1 MGVIVFFVDVY
12 HKLFWNDV
20 DWFRERYDG
29 DLILF
34 NQVEV
39 PCLNKKKLK
48 FHLTLGDNFECF
60 REVLESLTLF
70 CSFFNSLIW
79 AELKS
84 THFQYSVSVDYK
96 SYNVILMP
104 RHEICGATDN
114 IFCQFIMKRH
124 GMDFDV
130 VSSRGNWWT
139 IGMFFPSLQRVL
151 QERQGRSY
159 SIFQSRLTCSCQ
171 TTLSLSLDLLR
182 HNWVLAEAVI
192 RK

>member
-12 HKLFWNDV
+12 HKLFWNVV

-124 GMDFDV
+124 GMEVDV
-130 VSSRGNWWT
+130 VSSRGNWWST
-139 IGMFFPSLQRVL
+139 GMIYRYFRGCWQSGKAVPFMCSRVVL
-151 QERQGRSY
+151 HVPRFHPY
-159 SIFQSRLTCSCQ
+159 LF
-171 TTLSLSLDLLR
+171 LLIYC
-182 HNWVLAEAVI
+182 NKIEA
-192 RK
+192 